1 MKNKKQGTVSR
12 LRAAFIAATLLVS
25 AFSGAAYAQ
34 ELQAPSAGITQA
46 APVCQLD
53 IEELTRLLVER
64 DFPGESVLSFVRAY
78 NDVRCEIPEDM
89 ANVVAVVKRAEGET
103 LFGIFHIHSRHKAN
117 ILTTAVSFND
127 DMRWTPLTKE
137 TDWKAPWCDIIKYV
151 YEERNQVELC
161 GESWANALIGHKPD
175 HHFTSAI
182 RG

>member
-1 MKNKKQGTVSR
+1 MR
-12 LRAAFIAATLLVS
+12 LHKSIGKFMAAGVLVS
-25 AFSGAAYAQ
+25 AFSNAAYAK

-78 NDVRCEIPEDM
+78 NDVLCEIPEDM

-103 LFGIFHIHSRHKAN
+103 LYDIFHIHSSHKAN
-117 ILTTAVSFND
+117 ILTTAAPFND

-151 YEERNQVELC
+151 YEEELELQGC
-161 GESWANALIGHKPD
+161 PLLT
-175 HHFTSAI
+175 TSYKAKF
-182 RG
+182 